1 MVQADAPAVG
11 RAHGDSGEDV
21 STMTPSTGMV
31 AIPVAMALVAFAAVS
46 TAGAAVPV
54 QSRQPAAT
62 VVVRA
67 PIARATAVVG
77 DKIVVDLMA
86 CAASCG
92 YTWKVTRGPAA
103 SVAKYVSTADIQPSA
118 TKGSVGGTEIEE
130 VAFRAVGA
138 GSTTILL
145 KYFPPGRNAKPAKSY
160 RLRLRVECGQINC
173 PAPDSGKQ

>member
-11 RAHGDSGEDV
+11 RAHGDGGEDV
-21 STMTPSTGMV
+21 STTRPSTRLV

-46 TAGAAVPV
+46 TAGAAVPA

-62 VVVRA
+62 VVVRT

-77 DKIVVDLMA
+77 DKIVVDLRA

-92 YTWKVTRGPAA
+92 YTWKVTRRPAA
-103 SVAKYVSTADIQPSA
+103 SVAKYVSTAYMHPSA

-160 RLRLRVECGQINC
+160 ELKLRVT
-173 PAPDSGKQ
+173 

>member
-11 RAHGDSGEDV
+11 RAHGAGGEDV
-21 STMTPSTGMV
+21 STMAPSTRLV

-46 TAGAAVPV
+46 TAGAAVLA
-54 QSRQPAAT
+54 QSRRPAAT

-77 DKIVVDLMA
+77 DKIMVDLRA

-92 YTWKVTRGPAA
+92 YTWKVTRRPAA
-103 SVAKYVSTADIQPSA
+103 SVAKYVSTAYMHPSA

-160 RLRLRVECGQINC
+160 ELKLRVT
-173 PAPDSGKQ
+173 

>member
-1 MVQADAPAVG
+1 
-11 RAHGDSGEDV
+11 
-21 STMTPSTGMV
+21 MV
-31 AIPVAMALVAFAAVS
+31 AIAVAMALVAFAAVS
-46 TAGAAVPV
+46 TAGAAVPA

-67 PIARATAVVG
+67 PIARATTVVG
-77 DKIVVDLMA
+77 DKIVVDLIA

-92 YTWKVTRGPAA
+92 YTWKVTRSPA
-103 SVAKYVSTADIQPSA
+103 SVAKCVSTAYMKPAA

-145 KYFPPGRNAKPAKSY
+145 KYFPPRPQRQAGEV
-160 RLRLRVECGQINC
+160 LRVEVAGDLTADQ
-173 PAPDSGKQ
+173 PFDASLGEKQARQTS